1 MDSHRFRI
9 LCKVLGHVN
18 RVVPTSGRKKTFSD
32 VLIVK
37 MYLWSVAHDR
47 PLHWASDRRNYDS
60 SFRPAKLPSNSQFC
74 KRLKSPRVQALLT
87 ALSDRLAR
95 TDSPTFQLFLDARPF
110 VVGSC
115 TKDNEARA
123 GRVSG
128 GFGKG
133 YKLHALVTADGRTL
147 VWCVMP
153 LNVAE
158 STVALELINQ
168 ARHKGIILADA
179 NYDRNPLFE
188 AAAAHGGQLLTPKRR
203 GKAYGHRQQSE
214 ARLTAH
220 FVYRRARKIL
230 WRRRVRVESVFGNQS
245 SYGGGLGPLPSWVRT
260 LERVRRW
267 IGAKLILHHARLAVN
282 SQVA

>member
-1 MDSHRFRI
+1 MDSHMFRI
-9 LCKVLGHVN
+9 LCKVLCDVN
-18 RVVPTSGRKKTFSD
+18 RGVPASGRRKKFTD

-37 MYLWSVAHDR
+37 MYLWSVAHDC
-47 PLHWASDRRNYDS
+47 PLCWASDRRNYNS
-60 SFRPAKLPSNSQFC
+60 LFRPARLPSNSQFC

-87 ALSDRLAR
+87 ALSNRLVHSE
-95 TDSPTFQLFLDARPF
+95 SPTFQLLLDARPF

-115 TKDNEARA
+115 TKDAEARG
-123 GRVSG
+123 GRISG
-128 GFGKG
+128 GFAKG
-133 YKLHALVTADGRTL
+133 YKLHAIVTDDGRTL
-147 VWCVMP
+147 VWSVMP

-179 NYDRNPLFE
+179 NYDRTPLFE

-220 FVYRRARKIL
+220 FVYRCARKML

-260 LERVRRW
+260 LGRVRRW
-267 IGAKLILHHARLAVN
+267 IGAKLILHHARLAVK
-282 SQVA
+282 SQAA